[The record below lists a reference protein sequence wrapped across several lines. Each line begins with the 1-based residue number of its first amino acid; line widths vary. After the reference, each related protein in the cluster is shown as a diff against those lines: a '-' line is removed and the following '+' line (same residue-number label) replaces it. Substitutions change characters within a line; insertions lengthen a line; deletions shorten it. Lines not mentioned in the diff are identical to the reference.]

1 MGCYWAEKYTTLQL
15 HRCSRAKVNEFLL
28 AYVYCLDM
36 FIFGNISP
44 ACTKE
49 YLTAATHYCQVE
61 VKVHDQIAAVI
72 SEIIGRGGCHFP
84 PVSCGDIISKQ
95 YNGCGGT
102 AVNNL
107 GQIIHAVVTGVS
119 AATTV

>member
-1 MGCYWAEKYTTLQL
+1 MSSNFTVADMADTSKRGLLLGGEIHHVTATSLFTRE
-15 HRCSRAKVNEFLL
+15 SNEFLL

-72 SEIIGRGGCHFP
+72 S
-84 PVSCGDIISKQ
+84 
-95 YNGCGGT
+95 
-102 AVNNL
+102 
-107 GQIIHAVVTGVS
+107 
-119 AATTV
+119 

>member
-1 MGCYWAEKYTTLQL
+1 
-15 HRCSRAKVNEFLL
+15 
-28 AYVYCLDM
+28 M

-72 SEIIGRGGCHFP
+72 S
-84 PVSCGDIISKQ
+84 
-95 YNGCGGT
+95 
-102 AVNNL
+102 
-107 GQIIHAVVTGVS
+107 
-119 AATTV
+119 